1 MNLGPPLLLDIPPVL
16 LEAIRRFPLER
27 EVEHCGR
34 KLVASPFDIY
44 ATCPHCGSRLKLR
57 SFSAVP
63 EVADVFDAV
72 FEWLT
77 QPEAQELMRRR
88 QEAIQADQED

>member
-1 MNLGPPLLLDIPPVL
+1 MSIETPLQMDIPPAL
-16 LEAIRRFPLER
+16 AEAIRSFPLHR

-34 KLVASPFDIY
+34 KMMVSPFDVY
-44 ATCPHCGSRLKLR
+44 ATCPHCGSPLKLR
-57 SFSAVP
+57 SFSAAC
-63 EVADVFDAV
+63 EIEDLFDAV

-77 QPEAQELMRRR
+77 QPQAAELMRRR